1 MAISMESIKTLRE
14 STGAGMMD
22 CKKALEATNGDVEK
36 AIDWLRENGVI
47 KASKKASRIA
57 AEGLCTIAVCGNNA
71 ALVEVNAETDFV
83 AKNDLFKSL
92 VKTIAE
98 AVAANAPADMD
109 AANALVTSEG
119 TIAELVVA
127 AIARIGEK
135 ISFRRFA
142 LVTKTDDQ
150 NFGTYIHSNG
160 KIGVITLVNGANEE
174 VARDVAMHV
183 AAMNP
188 SFATRNDVPADYIE
202 KETHIQLEAAKQDPS
217 FAAKPANIQEKMIGG
232 RVNKVIAEICLAD
245 QVFVKDP
252 SLTVAKYVAAN
263 KGEIVSFTRY
273 NVGEG
278 MEKRVD
284 NFAEEVMSQIK

>member
-22 CKKALEATNGDVEK
+22 CKKALEATNGDVDK

-57 AEGLCTIAVCGNNA
+57 AEGLCSISVCGNNA

-83 AKNDLFKSL
+83 AKNDLFKTL
-92 VKTIAE
+92 VKTIAD

-109 AANALVTSEG
+109 AANAIQTPEG
-119 TIAELVVA
+119 TVAELVVN

-135 ISFRRFA
+135 ISFRRFE
-142 LVTKTDDQ
+142 LVTKGE
-150 NFGTYIHSNG
+150 NEHFGTYIHSNG
-160 KIGVITLVNGANEE
+160 KIGVIALVNGADDES
-174 VARDVAMHV
+174 ARDVAMHV

-188 SFATRNDVPADYIE
+188 QFATRNDVPADFVE

-217 FAAKPANIQEKMIGG
+217 FAAKPAQIQEKMISG
-232 RVNKVIAEICLAD
+232 RVNKVIAEICLVD
-245 QVFVKDP
+245 QPFVKDP
-252 SLTVAKYVAAN
+252 SLTVAKFLASK
-263 KGEIVSFTRY
+263 KGEVKSFTRY

-278 MEKRVD
+278 MEKRND

>member
-57 AEGLCTIAVCGNNA
+57 AEGLCAISVCGNTA
-71 ALVEVNAETDFV
+71 AIVEVNAETDFV

-92 VKTIAE
+92 VKTVADL
-98 AVAANAPADMD
+98 VAANAPVDMD
-109 AANALVTSEG
+109 AANAIQTEEG
-119 TIAELVVA
+119 TIAELVIGA
-127 AIARIGEK
+127 TARIGEK
-135 ISFRRFA
+135 ISFRRFE
-142 LVTKTDDQ
+142 LVTKEDNQ
-150 NFGTYIHSNG
+150 HFGTYIHSNG
-160 KIGVITLVNGANEE
+160 KIGVITLVDGADDES
-174 VARDVAMHV
+174 ARDVAMHV

-188 SFATRNDVPADYIE
+188 QFATRNDVPSDFVE
-202 KETHIQLEAAKQDPS
+202 KETHIQLEAAKQDPA
-217 FAAKPANIQEKMIGG
+217 FAAKPAQIQEKMISG
-232 RVNKVIAEICLAD
+232 RVNKVIAEICLVD

-252 SLTVAKYVAAN
+252 SLSVAKFLATKNGAV
-263 KGEIVSFTRY
+263 KSFTRY

>member
-22 CKKALEATNGDVEK
+22 CKKALEATNGDVDK

-57 AEGLCTIAVCGNNA
+57 AEGLCSISVCGNNA
-71 ALVEVNAETDFV
+71 ALVEINAETDFV
-83 AKNDLFKSL
+83 AKNDLFKTL
-92 VKTIAE
+92 VKTIAD

-109 AANALVTSEG
+109 AANAIQTPEG
-119 TIAELVVA
+119 TVAELVVN

-135 ISFRRFA
+135 ISFRRFE
-142 LVTKTDDQ
+142 LVTKGE
-150 NFGTYIHSNG
+150 NEHFGTYIHSNG
-160 KIGVITLVNGANEE
+160 KIGVIALVNGADDES
-174 VARDVAMHV
+174 ARDVAMHV

-188 SFATRNDVPADYIE
+188 QFATRNDVPADFVE

-217 FAAKPANIQEKMIGG
+217 FAAKPAQIQEKMISG
-232 RVNKVIAEICLAD
+232 RVNKVIAEICLVD
-245 QVFVKDP
+245 QPFVKDP
-252 SLTVAKYVAAN
+252 SLTVAKFLASK
-263 KGEIVSFTRY
+263 KGEVKSFTRY

-278 MEKRVD
+278 MEKRND

>member
-22 CKKALEATNGDVEK
+22 CKKALEATNGDVDK

-57 AEGLCTIAVCGNNA
+57 AEGLCAISVCGNNA
-71 ALVEVNAETDFV
+71 ALVEINAETDFV
-83 AKNDLFKSL
+83 AKNDLFKTL
-92 VKTIAE
+92 VKTIAD

-109 AANALVTSEG
+109 AANAIQTAEG
-119 TIAELVVA
+119 TVAELVVN

-135 ISFRRFA
+135 ISFRRFE
-142 LVTKTDDQ
+142 LVTKDE
-150 NFGTYIHSNG
+150 NEHFGTYIHSNG
-160 KIGVITLVNGANEE
+160 KIGVITLVNGADDES
-174 VARDVAMHV
+174 ARDVAMHV

-188 SFATRNDVPADYIE
+188 QFATRNDVPADFVE

-217 FAAKPANIQEKMIGG
+217 FAAKPAQIQEKMISG
-232 RVNKVIAEICLAD
+232 RVNKVIAEICLVD
-245 QVFVKDP
+245 QPFVKDP
-252 SLTVAKYVAAN
+252 SLTVAKFLASK
-263 KGEIVSFTRY
+263 KGEVKSFTRY

-278 MEKRVD
+278 MEKRND

>member
-22 CKKALEATNGDVEK
+22 CKKALEATNGDVDK

-57 AEGLCTIAVCGNNA
+57 AEGLCAISVCGNNA
-71 ALVEVNAETDFV
+71 ALVEINAETDFV
-83 AKNDLFKSL
+83 AKNDLFKTL
-92 VKTIAE
+92 VKTIAD

-109 AANALVTSEG
+109 AANAIQTPEG
-119 TIAELVVA
+119 TVAELVVN

-135 ISFRRFA
+135 ISFRRFE
-142 LVTKTDDQ
+142 LVTKGE
-150 NFGTYIHSNG
+150 NEHFGTYIHSNG
-160 KIGVITLVNGANEE
+160 KIGVITLVNGADDES
-174 VARDVAMHV
+174 ARDVAMHV

-188 SFATRNDVPADYIE
+188 QFATRNDVPADFVE

-217 FAAKPANIQEKMIGG
+217 FAAKPAQIQEKMISG
-232 RVNKVIAEICLAD
+232 RVNKVIAEICLVD
-245 QVFVKDP
+245 QPFVKDP
-252 SLTVAKYVAAN
+252 SLTVAKFLASK
-263 KGEIVSFTRY
+263 KGEVKSFTRY

-278 MEKRVD
+278 MEKRND